1 MVAELDLIFFG
12 GSLVPRAGLSATSP
26 RSFLAVGFSLLS
38 LADRSLQNVKSIN
51 YFESLKRSGSS
62 LHSMVRVLT
71 NHHRIVKML
80 VCEDTNQGKWGK
92 SRRDDAYG
100 SNSTRA
106 TKKSRRDDLMNQG

>member
-80 VCEDTNQGKWGK
+80 VCEDTNQGKWSK

-106 TKKSRRDDLMNQG
+106 TKKIP